1 MATAYY
7 AAIKPIQTYTT
18 RQAIYPGTTF
28 IELRSTLNLSSF
40 SVSSLGVRAVPDKY
54 SFTTRG
60 AVNILQRNVNQPSLS
75 LSNFNVYASDTLGS
89 IPGNTLVAQLSS
101 IVFNS
106 TFTIKRLYNSTL
118 TGLIGINTS
127 APAFALDIG
136 AGDARKLG
144 TTWLNPSDERIKEGV
159 VTAKAETLLKE
170 ISSLRL
176 VSYTWSEPYR
186 AAHAVTTDATL
197 GFISQDVEAVFPRAV
212 TATCEE
218 GFSDFRSLNTDQIM
232 KAKFGLT
239 QLLLSRFSTLE
250 SRLNNLM

>member
-1 MATAYY
+1 M
-7 AAIKPIQTYTT
+7 
-18 RQAIYPGTTF
+18 
-28 IELRSTLNLSSF
+28 
-40 SVSSLGVRAVPDKY
+40 
-54 SFTTRG
+54 
-60 AVNILQRNVNQPSLS
+60 NILQRDVNQPSLS
-75 LSNFNVYASDTLGS
+75 LSNFNVYASDTLGV

-106 TFTIKRLYNSTL
+106 TFTVKRFYKSTL

-127 APAFALDIG
+127 QPAYALDIG
-136 AGDARKLG
+136 AGDARKTG
-144 TTWLNPSDERIKEGV
+144 TTWLNPSDERIKEGIV
-159 VTAKAETLLKE
+159 MAEPETLLQE

-186 AAHAVTTDATL
+186 AAHALTSDATL
-197 GFISQDVEAVFPRAV
+197 GFISQDVETVFPQAV

-218 GFSDFRSLNTDQIM
+218 GFSDFRSLNTDQII

-250 SRLNNLM
+250 SRIHNLSW